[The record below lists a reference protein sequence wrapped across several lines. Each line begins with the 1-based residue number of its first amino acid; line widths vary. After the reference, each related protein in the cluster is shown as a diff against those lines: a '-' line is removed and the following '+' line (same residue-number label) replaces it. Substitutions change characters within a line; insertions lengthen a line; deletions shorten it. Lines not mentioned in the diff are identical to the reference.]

1 MINPLLMLAM
11 ESSGV
16 IALRMMK
23 LMLGGSG
30 ALHEVHLMV
39 SEKVDA
45 AFEATANLMAG
56 ASGDDVIRR
65 YRQHVAANA
74 VRLTVKLDVP
84 S

>member
-1 MINPLLMLAM
+1 MVIPFMMLAV

-23 LMLGGSG
+23 LAGGGSG
-30 ALHEVHLMV
+30 AHHEAHLMI
-39 SEKVDA
+39 SEKLDA
-45 AFEATANLMAG
+45 AFEAAANLMAG
-56 ASGDDVIRR
+56 ASGDDVIQR

-74 VRLTVKLDVP
+74 LRLTGQSVVR